1 MAGTGQDS
9 NVVADLGIKI
19 GVITD
24 DTGLS
29 KFINDIRKNIDKL
42 TYKGNTKKSGFS
54 ENVKDLEMSIKRY
67 RALLEATYKQAHKL
81 SLTDTMGGFKKG
93 DDGKILATERAY
105 KKLVSTLREVE
116 KAMNALDP
124 TALEQSNRLR
134 RARIKEAEILE
145 KEAFLRDPSNKFNF
159 SDFKKAYSAITRDA
173 RNGEFDKDAYSTLK
187 NRFNYIKREDLTKRE
202 QWDYDKYARDFEKNL
217 HWKNFLLDNR
227 KDVLSELLGL
237 DAKSVKEKQTQIL
250 KLKAFIDDTLF
261 KKKFG
266 VFGTDIQQG
275 IVESQNKIAGDR
287 IKEIENE
294 IKKERAEARRM
305 MERARK
311 ERERKKKQQEKA
323 EEREL
328 NRLIKEEEQVKREK
342 QRAEEKELNRAIRV
356 EENEKRRKIAEE
368 KELNRLIEKEEREKA
383 RQEKER
389 QRQAE
394 RQRKETQRNIVN
406 TNKNSFSDI
415 RYQYRDNIKNGINP
429 FTNEEFKKS
438 FANIDKTKL
447 SHNQM
452 REYERMAAN
461 MERIA
466 KMEAKRRKDTLQT
479 TVELQRQ
486 NTVLG
491 GLTKRYGQLGAMARQ
506 YFNLWAV
513 KAYLDNI
520 LNITAEFD
528 RQRRA
533 LGSLID
539 DQAKAVTMFNQIK
552 NMALQSPYTTLE
564 LMTTAKGLVAYD
576 IEVKDLVKDTKML
589 GDIAAATGVDIQRL
603 VLAYGQVK
611 TATWLKGQ
619 EARQFSEAGVPLLR
633 ALANR
638 YSALEGREVTTREVQ
653 EYMSNR
659 QISFEDVQA
668 SLRAMTEEG
677 GKFYNMQETIA
688 ETTYGKI
695 QKIRDA
701 WQQGLSQ
708 ISRGD
713 VIGSLV
719 HGFLDVVLKIAKNI
733 SNIIPHLLT
742 IGATMLVI
750 NQRGKLTMKYAEKEL
765 ALLERREMLVQQRDR
780 WANVAKTATGE
791 ERKHAN
797 RMSSYYGSQ
806 IDGIDNDIKDRVKN
820 ATALREINAEI
831 QKNATSTK
839 FWDKRVK
846 VLGLTFKRLG
856 KTAKI
861 VLIDIKNSL
870 KAFLASNWVTILLMG
885 LVEVVNMIRNIGA
898 ATRQLNNDL
907 RDIETESTKKT
918 VELVNGFEKTARAAV
933 SAADGSKKQA
943 DALGSLAQMYGDIIP
958 LEQMSIENLK
968 ALKDNYEGLTN
979 QIKMYQEIQAG
990 KEKRSTILESDKYKE
1005 DWEEGIKAYYTDEKD
1020 KVKFVDS
1027 DIMEEIVREL
1037 KPEWVEGLI
1046 TDYDDYQKR
1055 LQEKLQEKGIEVP
1068 INGFIFSEDAR
1079 KAIKE
1084 IQQKAS
1090 TESVENRYM
1099 GKKGAEA
1106 VRRQKKLAEAERESI
1121 ANAKTGA
1128 EFAKERNELLEK
1140 YADTMSKTLG
1150 DGVTKADAMRYLLGE
1165 ITDATLLQGK
1175 GLDKNSRTY
1184 SQMLQTTNAI
1194 KNNFY
1199 GLYDGIDVFSVKSK
1213 EVLDIWKDSY
1223 ITMNNLKEI
1232 LEASSDDPYTN
1243 FVNKKDL
1250 KDRAMKFLK
1259 TVREQPSMQLYN
1271 EKGYN
1276 TSVEEIDMVLN
1287 ATPENAESV
1296 KEYFNKKKE
1305 KDLDLKK
1312 SQKIYGDEIGT
1323 QIYNNRQKAYKEIN
1337 NALEFPLEELEDS
1350 DNKKGGS
1357 GESIFAKWKR
1367 DMNDWIGMLDKARQH
1382 YKELRDLFFDETAL
1396 NKTVA
1401 AYEKQFKMY
1410 EGQFMDIMKR
1420 VNINSLK
1427 EWISTE
1433 ENYVRGLEAIIAE
1446 VEEMIASANGKDKKE
1461 LQEFK
1466 FYLSQKISNE
1476 QIKNIKDG
1484 IRRFIEEV
1492 ERQMEVVSGRID
1504 IWGKIFEKTNNGY
1517 LADMF
1522 TKTFLGSG
1530 SRDAINTMKNGFS
1543 NLLFKA
1549 MTMAADEQGQAV
1561 MENILEMFNKDVI
1574 DFSAIENLI
1583 ADPRIPLEVRSQMLK
1598 IFKEFKQANQQ
1609 ILEEGMEFYQKTRTI
1624 EEQRIDVYVKAQ
1636 QRINEISKMQVSDRL
1651 KNKVI
1656 DNVLNGMR
1664 VQMAELELEA
1674 IKSSEVYQTLFNN
1687 IETAGV
1693 SSLKM
1698 LRDQIEALKD
1708 SFKDDPVKLKALNSE
1723 LKKIDEK
1730 LEPTQ
1735 YKLGDIF
1742 KIPSVSELRDYMNN
1756 ISKADKEVRENRE
1769 NVVKLNDKRQSV
1781 VNKRE
1786 SERNSAETKAR
1797 IGELADGF
1805 MQELLNENY
1814 SEDVA
1819 AQYATN
1825 KARLQVDNEIDA
1837 KFKDTIDGL
1846 DDAII
1851 AANEEVQKS
1860 TEKRSAAE
1868 QKLMDAES
1876 LRAKAIEQMT
1886 KRIEDAFKFSS
1897 SLLGF
1902 GRSVAQSL
1910 TANSI
1915 FKGKYSDSNMMNVYA
1930 NDVQAAFK
1938 AVEEYNNAFKNVMDS
1953 ALDLWK
1959 RVSDSIAEN
1968 NGRNALQDKT
1978 PMERNTSALL
1988 QLTEAIYSLSNKEMP
2003 EILKQQIDFD
2013 NKYKGGVDTKKKL
2026 DGMAIASIGFG
2037 AGLGAINM
2045 IGSGD
2050 YRSGSKGMMSSV
2062 GGGLMMTGEPY
2073 SMAAGAA
2080 LTLGAAIWDAA
2091 DKIHDSDIRKR
2102 IDELQDKYDEL
2113 GDVITA
2119 TNNRIRKSAGNE
2131 VISGKRENIGTQKM
2145 QLANLEKQ
2153 LKEAKSMK
2161 GVSKEEIKSYEKRI
2175 KEMKQS
2181 IESAEMDLFESI
2193 LGSGIDE
2200 YMKNL
2205 ISIFE
2210 DAAKSGENTFKALKN
2225 SFGESLASMVQD
2237 TIMATMIKNRLQ
2249 KFFEQVE
2256 QISKQGGMGIGM
2268 TDDIIATGLEAMED
2282 VNSDLRNM
2290 QPLINRINTAFRVNS
2305 STAGSLASGVK
2316 GMSEETAGQ
2325 MSGYLIANF
2334 DRLGEIQKSVFAIEK
2349 AVGGNTASGMMTQYQ
2364 QDAITHL
2371 AQIEANTL
2379 RNANKLD
2386 QFYSLIDSM
2395 KVVNTSGSGAVYGIQ
2410 TMN

>member
-54 ENVKDLEMSIKRY
+54 ENVKDLETSIKRY

-124 TALEQSNRLR
+124 TALEQSNKLR
-134 RARIKEAEILE
+134 RARIKESEILE

-173 RNGEFDKDAYSTLK
+173 RNGEFDKDAYNTLK
-187 NRFNYIKREDLTKRE
+187 NRFNYIKRDNLTKRE

-266 VFGTDIQQG
+266 AFGTDIQQG
-275 IVESQNKIAGDR
+275 IVESQNKIARNR
-287 IKEIENE
+287 IKEL
-294 IKKERAEARRM
+294 
-305 MERARK
+305 
-311 ERERKKKQQEKA
+311 EREVRTAQAKS
-323 EEREL
+323 ERESERFA
-328 NRLIKEEEQVKREK
+328 NEH
-342 QRAEEKELNRAIRV
+342 QRSN
-356 EENEKRRKIAEE
+356 
-368 KELNRLIEKEEREKA
+368 
-383 RQEKER
+383 
-389 QRQAE
+389 
-394 RQRKETQRNIVN
+394 
-406 TNKNSFSDI
+406 FSDLRR
-415 RYQYRDNIKNGINP
+415 RYRNDLKDGVNP

-438 FANIDKTKL
+438 FAYIDKTRL
-447 SHNQM
+447 SFNQVK
-452 REYERMAAN
+452 EYNRMAAD

-506 YFNLWAV
+506 YFSLWAV

-564 LMTTAKGLVAYD
+564 LTTTAKGLAAYD

-589 GDIAAATGVDIQRL
+589 GDVAAATGVDIQRL

-638 YSALEGREVTTREVQ
+638 YSATEGREVTTREVQ
-653 EYMSNR
+653 ERMSNR
-659 QISFEDVQA
+659 QISFEEVQA
-668 SLRAMTEEG
+668 ALRAMTEEG
-677 GKFYNMQETIA
+677 GRFYNMQETIA

-701 WQQGLSQ
+701 WQQGLEQ

-719 HGFLDVVLKIAKNI
+719 HGFLDVVVKIAKNI

-742 IGATMLVI
+742 IGAAMLVI

-780 WANVAKTATGE
+780 WANVAKTATKE

-806 IDGIDNDIKDRVKN
+806 IGGIDKDINKQLDRATTLREANIKYQHAINGVKKAFTGALKPAQKFN
-820 ATALREINAEI
+820 SIIKLIGVSFSRLGATATVVF
-831 QKNATSTK
+831 KNIGASI
-839 FWDKRVK
+839 R
-846 VLGLTFKRLG
+846 
-856 KTAKI
+856 
-861 VLIDIKNSL
+861 
-870 KAFLASNWVTILLMG
+870 AFFASNILTIALFAI
-885 LVEVVNMIRNIGA
+885 VEIVNMIRNIGA

-968 ALKDNYEGLTN
+968 ALKGNYEGLTN

-990 KEKRSTILESDKYKE
+990 KEKRSTILGSDKYRKDWEKGVKDISVGWTTDLEGRNIKE
-1005 DWEEGIKAYYTDEKD
+1005 YLDRDILKNIITKLTPEWEEGLIKNEQEYKKRIQE
-1020 KVKFVDS
+1020 
-1027 DIMEEIVREL
+1027 EL
-1037 KPEWVEGLI
+1037 KYAGFTVSI
-1046 TDYDDYQKR
+1046 TD
-1055 LQEKLQEKGIEVP
+1055 IELTK
-1068 INGFIFSEDAR
+1068 DAR

-1099 GKKGAEA
+1099 GEKGAEA

-1128 EFAKERNELLEK
+1128 EFVEERNELLEK

-1232 LEASSDDPYTN
+1232 LVASSDDPYTN

-1250 KDRAMKFLK
+1250 RDKGRKFLE
-1259 TVREQPSMQLYN
+1259 TVKEQPSMQGN
-1271 EKGYN
+1271 DEHGYN
-1276 TSVEEIDMVLN
+1276 LSVKDIDMVLN

-1296 KEYFNKKKE
+1296 KEYFNKKKK
-1305 KDLDLKK
+1305 KDLDLENSKK
-1312 SQKIYGDEIGT
+1312 IFGVDKGT
-1323 QIYNNRQKAYKEIN
+1323 QIYNNRQKAFKEIN
-1337 NALEFPLEELEDS
+1337 NALEFPLEKLEDS

-1433 ENYVRGLEAIIAE
+1433 ENYVKGLEAIIAE
-1446 VEEMIASANGKDKKE
+1446 VEKMIASANGKDKKE

-1492 ERQMEVVSGRID
+1492 ERQIEVVSGRID

-1522 TKTFLGSG
+1522 TKTFFGSG

-1549 MTMAADEQGQAV
+1549 MTMATDERGQAV

-1756 ISKADKEVRENRE
+1756 ISKANEEVRENRE
-1769 NVVKLNDKRQSV
+1769 NVVKLNDKRQAV

-1797 IGELADGF
+1797 IGELAEGF
-1805 MQELLNENY
+1805 MQEFLNESY
-1814 SEDVA
+1814 DEDVA

-1851 AANEEVQKS
+1851 TANEEVQKS

-1886 KRIEDAFKFSS
+1886 KRIENAFKFSS

-1930 NDVQAAFK
+1930 NDVQNAFK
-1938 AVEEYNNAFKNVMDS
+1938 AVEEYNNAFKNVMDN

-1959 RVSDSIAEN
+1959 RVSDGIAEN
-1968 NGRNALQDKT
+1968 NGRNALQNKT

-2013 NKYKGGVDTKKKL
+2013 NKDKGGVDKKNKL
-2026 DGMAIASIGFG
+2026 DGMSIASIGFG

-2050 YRSGSKGMMSSV
+2050 YRSGSKGMMSGV
-2062 GGGLMMTGEPY
+2062 GNGLMMTGEPY

-2080 LTLGAAIWDAA
+2080 LMLGAAIWDAA

>member
-9 NVVADLGIKI
+9 NVVADLGIRI

-24 DTGLS
+24 DAGLS
-29 KFINDIRKNIDKL
+29 KFVKNIQKDIDKL
-42 TYKGNTKKSGFS
+42 AYKGNTKKSGFS
-54 ENVKDLEMSIKRY
+54 ENVKDLETSIKRY

-81 SLTDTMGGFKKG
+81 SLTDNMGGFKKG
-93 DDGKILATERAY
+93 DDNKILATESAY
-105 KKLVSTLREVE
+105 KKLVRTLREVE

-124 TALEQSNRLR
+124 TALKQSNKLR
-134 RARIKEAEILE
+134 SARIKESEILE

-159 SDFKKAYSAITRDA
+159 SDFKKAYRDITNDA
-173 RNGEFDKDAYSTLK
+173 KNGNFDKDAYNTLK
-187 NRFNYIKREDLTKRE
+187 NRFNYIKRENLTKRE
-202 QWDYDKYARDFEKNL
+202 QWDYDKYARDLGKNL

-250 KLKAFIDDTLF
+250 KLQAFIKDTLF
-261 KKKFG
+261 SKKFG
-266 VFGTDIQQG
+266 AFDTDIQQG
-275 IVESQNKIAGDR
+275 IIGSQNKIAQRR
-287 IKEIENE
+287 INE
-294 IKKERAEARRM
+294 LIREVKTAQAKS
-305 MERARK
+305 
-311 ERERKKKQQEKA
+311 ERES
-323 EEREL
+323 ERFANEHQRSDFSEL
-328 NRLIKEEEQVKREK
+328 KR
-342 QRAEEKELNRAIRV
+342 
-356 EENEKRRKIAEE
+356 
-368 KELNRLIEKEEREKA
+368 
-383 RQEKER
+383 
-389 QRQAE
+389 
-394 RQRKETQRNIVN
+394 
-406 TNKNSFSDI
+406 
-415 RYQYRDNIKNGINP
+415 QYRTNLRDGVNP
-429 FTNEEFKKS
+429 FTNEEFKQR
-438 FANIDKTKL
+438 FANIDKTRL
-447 SHNQM
+447 SHNQVK
-452 REYERMAAN
+452 EYNRMAAD

-466 KMEAKRRKDTLQT
+466 QRIAQRTAQIEAKRRKDTLQT

-539 DQAKAVTMFNQIK
+539 DQAKAVTMFNQVK
-552 NMALQSPYTTLE
+552 NIALQSPYTTLE
-564 LMTTAKGLVAYD
+564 LTATAKGLAAYD

-619 EARQFSEAGVPLLR
+619 EARQFSEAGVPILR

-638 YSALEGREVTTREVQ
+638 YSATEGREVTTREVQ
-653 EYMSNR
+653 ERMSNR

-701 WQQGLSQ
+701 WQQGLEQ
-708 ISRGD
+708 ISRED

-719 HGFLDVVLKIAKNI
+719 HGFLDVVVKIAKNI

-742 IGATMLVI
+742 IGAAMLVI

-780 WANVAKTATGE
+780 WANIAKTATGK

-806 IDGIDNDIKDRVKN
+806 IGDIDNDIDKQAKRNKNLHNANIKYQYAINGVKM
-820 ATALREINAEI
+820 AFTSASKPA
-831 QKNATSTK
+831 QKFNSIIK
-839 FWDKRVK
+839 LIGVSFS
-846 VLGLTFKRLG
+846 RLG
-856 KTAKI
+856 TTAI
-861 VLIDIKNSL
+861 SVLKNIGASIRT
-870 KAFLASNWVTILLMG
+870 FLASNILTIAIFALI
-885 LVEVVNMIRNIGA
+885 EIVNMIRNIGA

-943 DALGSLAQMYGDIIP
+943 DALGSLAQMYGNIIP

-968 ALKDNYEGLTN
+968 ALKDNYEVLTN

-1020 KVKFVDS
+1020 RVKFVDS

-1068 INGFIFSEDAR
+1068 INGFIFSKDAR

-1099 GKKGAEA
+1099 GEKGAEA
-1106 VRRQKKLAEAERESI
+1106 VRRQKQLAEAERASI

-1128 EFAKERNELLEK
+1128 EFAEERNELLEK

-1150 DGVTKADAMRYLLGE
+1150 DGVTKADAMRYILGE
-1165 ITDATLLQGK
+1165 ITEATLLQGT
-1175 GLDKNSRTY
+1175 GLDKNSKTY
-1184 SQMLQTTNAI
+1184 SQMLQTTNAM

-1199 GLYDGIDVFSVKSK
+1199 GLYDGINVFSVKSK

-1232 LEASSDDPYTN
+1232 LVASSDDPYTN

-1250 KDRAMKFLK
+1250 RDKGRKFLN
-1259 TVREQPSMQLYN
+1259 TVREQKSMQAYDEN
-1271 EKGYN
+1271 GYGF
-1276 TSVEEIDMVLN
+1276 SVEEIDMALN
-1287 ATPENAESV
+1287 ATPENAKEV
-1296 KEYFNKKKE
+1296 KKYFDEKKK
-1305 KDLDLKK
+1305 KDLNLEMSKNQFGEEK
-1312 SQKIYGDEIGT
+1312 GAKM
-1323 QIYNNRQKAYKEIN
+1323 YNNRQKAFKEIN
-1337 NALEFPLEELEDS
+1337 NALEFPLEKLEDN

-1357 GESIFAKWKR
+1357 GESIFAKRKR

-1433 ENYVRGLEAIIAE
+1433 ENYVKGLEAIITE
-1446 VEEMIASANGKDKKE
+1446 VEKMIASATGKDKKE

-1466 FYLSQKISNE
+1466 FYLSQKISDE

-1492 ERQMEVVSGRID
+1492 ERQIEVVSGRID

-1522 TKTFLGSG
+1522 TKTFFGSG

-1543 NLLFKA
+1543 NLLFKS
-1549 MTMAADEQGQAV
+1549 MSMATDEQGQAV
-1561 MENILEMFNKDVI
+1561 MGNILEMFNKDVI
-1574 DFSAIENLI
+1574 DFSAIEQLI

-1609 ILEEGMEFYQKTRTI
+1609 ILEEGMEFYQKARTI

-1636 QRINEISKMQVSDRL
+1636 QRINEIRKMQVSDRL

-1735 YKLGDIF
+1735 YKFGDIF
-1742 KIPSVSELRDYMNN
+1742 KIPSVSELRGYMNN
-1756 ISKADKEVRENRE
+1756 ISEAEKEVRENRE
-1769 NVVKLNDKRQSV
+1769 NVVNLNDKRQAL
-1781 VNKRE
+1781 VNKME
-1786 SERNSAETKAR
+1786 AERNSAETKGR
-1797 IGELADGF
+1797 IGELANRF
-1805 MQELLNENY
+1805 MQEFLNESY
-1814 SEDVA
+1814 DKDVA
-1819 AQYATN
+1819 AQYATD

-1837 KFKDTIDGL
+1837 KYKGQLDSIDDELVGAQVDL
-1846 DDAII
+1846 
-1851 AANEEVQKS
+1851 QKS
-1860 TEKRSAAE
+1860 TETLTKE
-1868 QKLMDAES
+1868 QKRLMDAES
-1876 LRAKAIEQMT
+1876 LRSKAIEQMT
-1886 KRIEDAFKFSS
+1886 KRIENAFKFSS
-1897 SLLGF
+1897 GLLKF
-1902 GRSVAQSL
+1902 GSNVAQSL

-1930 NDVQAAFK
+1930 NDIQNAFK
-1938 AVEEYNNAFKNVMDS
+1938 AVDEYNNAFKNVMDS

-1959 RVSDSIAEN
+1959 SVSDSIAEN
-1968 NGRNALQDKT
+1968 NGRNALQDKS

-1988 QLTEAIYSLSNKEMP
+1988 QLTEALYSLNGKDMP
-2003 EILKQQIDFD
+2003 DALKQHIDFD
-2013 NKYKGGVDTKKKL
+2013 NKDKGGVDKKNKL
-2026 DGMAIASIGFG
+2026 DGMSIASMGFA

-2062 GGGLMMTGEPY
+2062 GSGLTMTGEPY

-2080 LTLGAAIWDAA
+2080 LMLGAAIWDAA

-2102 IDELQDKYDEL
+2102 IDDLQDKYDEL

-2131 VISGKRENIGTQKM
+2131 VISGKRENIGTQKK